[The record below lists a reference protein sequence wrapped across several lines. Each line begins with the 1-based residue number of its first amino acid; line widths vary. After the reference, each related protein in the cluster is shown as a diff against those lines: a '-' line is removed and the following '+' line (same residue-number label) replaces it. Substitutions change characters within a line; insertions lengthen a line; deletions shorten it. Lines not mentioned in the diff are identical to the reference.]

1 MLVECL
7 PIPPRS
13 GSVGDAGR
21 IPRGGCM
28 SPVRVAVLSDDGLLC
43 EHFVRI
49 AGADASLQ
57 VVGQDQRAVLP
68 PPLRAA
74 RPDVLF
80 VDGRLEG
87 ALDLCKALKNEAGPA
102 VIFLVVRDDDDW
114 AGWALEAGAR
124 GILAK
129 NARADHIVKAV
140 LVVHEGQIWARR
152 RVLEESLERLAS
164 ASAARL
170 ASGTILK

>member
-1 MLVECL
+1 MLVQCVR
-7 PIPPRS
+7 IPPRF
-13 GSVGDAGR
+13 GIVLAAGR

-57 VVGQDQRAVLP
+57 IVGQDQRAVLP

-102 VIFLVVRDDDDW
+102 VLLPGGRD
-114 AGWALEAGAR
+114 E
-124 GILAK
+124 
-129 NARADHIVKAV
+129 
-140 LVVHEGQIWARR
+140 
-152 RVLEESLERLAS
+152 
-164 ASAARL
+164 
-170 ASGTILK
+170 